1 MNRLTLAVGI
11 YMRLCQRFCGRYSLV
26 CKFKKK
32 QQQQMKSEFVEL
44 FRKYSEYI
52 LAIILN

>member
-44 FRKYSEYI
+44 FRKYFEYI